1 MRGEGVG
8 QDWRGETG
16 SGCWEQHYGA
26 PGGFMRSWWEQK
38 ASVGSA
44 AKRGAGNWGRKIEQL
59 EEPKGI
65 S

>member
-1 MRGEGVG
+1 
-8 QDWRGETG
+8 
-16 SGCWEQHYGA
+16 
-26 PGGFMRSWWEQK
+26 MRSWWEQK